1 MYGPMKKGYK
11 RSRSLGD
18 VVVDGFDL
26 DIENGIG
33 ANNYIFLVEKLRESF
48 CD

>member
-1 MYGPMKKGYK
+1 MKKGYK
-11 RSRSLGD
+11 KSRPLGD
-18 VVVDGFDL
+18 MVVDGFDL

-33 ANNYIFLVEKLRESF
+33 AYNYLFLVEKLRQSF